1 MMDATLLHEA
11 VQIQKEINNLQKSVG
26 ILQTRVDKLV
36 TQIQNEPASLVD
48 LEGIWAGLDL
58 SFEVIQ
64 AAEFQ
69 LTRYQ
74 SSGRLV

>member
-1 MMDATLLHEA
+1 VLHEA
-11 VQIQKEINNLQKSVG
+11 VEIQKEIKNLQKRLD
-26 ILQTRVDKLV
+26 ILQTRVDRLV
-36 TQIQNEPASLVD
+36 TQIQDEPASLVN

-69 LTRYQ
+69 LIED
-74 SSGRLV
+74 